1 MSKLTAR
8 EIELLV
14 KHFIGLD
21 EHGSMIPFRTGES
34 LEEFLQV
41 WCDLDIKP
49 TARYGI
55 QVRDEFVQI
64 LQAQTPI
71 VQAKIVRKVITSL
84 RLGEYG
90 APQARNSQLKAK
102 LSEVALRL
110 ESETVL
116 VEDVA
121 PQSRSEVVRVA
132 LNDAE
137 HLISRGSA
145 RSAVDRT
152 HTALHA
158 YLKELC
164 DDAGITYGQDPSM
177 PELYK
182 LVREKHLIFNRV
194 GPRQQDID
202 SICRTLGNIVDKL
215 GPIRNRATP
224 SHPQEELIEE
234 AEAILAIN
242 AARTL
247 FHYLEDRRRP
257 RGQSLLQKLFGR
269 R

>member
-1 MSKLTAR
+1 MSKLTER
-8 EIELLV
+8 ETELLV

-21 EHGSMIPFRTGES
+21 ELGDMLVFRTGER
-34 LEEFLQV
+34 LEAFLQV

-49 TARYGI
+49 TAKYGA

-64 LQAQTPI
+64 LHEQTPT
-71 VQAKIVRKVITSL
+71 VQAKIIRTVIGSL
-84 RLGEYG
+84 DLGEYG
-90 APQARNSQLKAK
+90 APQTRNRQLQNK
-102 LSEVALRL
+102 LSDVAARL

-116 VEDVA
+116 VDDVA

-137 HLISRGSA
+137 HLIGRGSA
-145 RSAVDRT
+145 RSAVDRS

-158 YLKELC
+158 YLKEMC
-164 DDAGITYGQDPSM
+164 DDEGIQYGRDPGM

-182 LVREKHLIFNRV
+182 LVREQHPAFQNA

-215 GPIRNRATP
+215 GPIRNRTTP
-224 SHPQEELIEE
+224 SHPQDELIEE
-234 AEAILAIN
+234 PEAILAIN
-242 AARTL
+242 AVRTL
-247 FHYLEDRRRP
+247 FHYLQDKRSP